1 MQKYNSECCFLGLAC
16 RNINNKSAQNVQV
29 QDTVFISM
37 IMQPKIAD
45 ERAIDAQLAVVN
57 KAFEVI

>member
-1 MQKYNSECCFLGLAC
+1 MQKYNSECCFLVLTH
-16 RNINNKSAQNVQV
+16 RNINKKSAQKVQV
-29 QDTVFISM
+29 QDMFISM

>member
-1 MQKYNSECCFLGLAC
+1 MLLLVLTH
-16 RNINNKSAQNVQV
+16 RNINKKSAQKVQV
-29 QDTVFISM
+29 QNMFISM

-45 ERAIDAQLAVVN
+45 VGAIDAQLAVVN

>member
-1 MQKYNSECCFLGLAC
+1 MQKYNSEFCFLVLTH
-16 RNINNKSAQNVQV
+16 RNINKKSAQKVQV
-29 QDTVFISM
+29 QDMFISM

>member
-1 MQKYNSECCFLGLAC
+1 MQKYNSECCFLVLAC
-16 RNINNKSAQNVQV
+16 RNINKKSAQKVQV
-29 QDTVFISM
+29 QDMFISM

-45 ERAIDAQLAVVN
+45 VGAIDAQLAVVN